1 MSSEVPD
8 IELNKEICRELIDNA
23 LLGLGIIQNKKL
35 VYANRSLADITGHT
49 LEDMLALSANDFMS
63 MIYPDDQHS
72 ILGAMIDGISS
83 NKLPLRQEFRII
95 KKNGDIA
102 WLDARANFI
111 EYQGKTAMQVALL
124 DITNLKNA
132 EREANAAKK
141 EYKEILHSISDGFF
155 VLDEDLK
162 ITYFNKAA
170 ELLLG
175 RTGPEVVGYN
185 IFDAFPEA
193 RGSIFE
199 DTYNWA
205 NKEKRSISFETYF
218 GVKPYENWYDVRVYP
233 RENGISV
240 YFQVIADRKKAEE
253 QLRQSEEQYRLLFET
268 MVQGVVY
275 QDANGNIISAN
286 PAAQRILGLTSD
298 QIEGKTSN
306 DPGWE
311 AIHEDGSDFPG
322 ETHPAMIALAT
333 GKTVENVVMGI
344 FNSNDMEYRWININ
358 AIPQFLPGEIKPYR
372 VYSTFE
378 DITGGKK
385 AEDQLR
391 TTLQRSYAILSSLNA
406 GILLVTDED
415 RIEYANQAFCSLFN
429 LEDRPQ
435 ELVGLGSQE
444 IIGKIRDSY
453 LHPDEEVARI
463 EEIVNQGQPVKGQEV
478 SLQGGK
484 TCLRD
489 FIPISIDGKSY
500 GRLWHHMEITK
511 LKQIDEALQE
521 SEQRFRSI
529 VENSEDG
536 ISLIDYSGKIVEW
549 NDSQEYITGLKREEV
564 LGKFA
569 WDVEFQLIPDDQKT
583 EEDYEKIKSFLIRLT
598 DKGRIA
604 LKGWFEDQEIQLA
617 DGTRR
622 TIHEVL
628 FPIKTENG
636 FSIGVVTRDITERA
650 EKEKS
655 LRIKDEAIESSLN
668 AISLA
673 NSSGDLFYA
682 NESWL
687 RKMGYER
694 EEIVGRSLQDFL
706 RYPNDADKIAEQ
718 ISATGRWEGELVFR
732 KKDGSCMDVHL
743 SVSTVKDGSDRSVCI
758 ISSFV
763 DISESKKAQK
773 ELMESENK
781 LKAIFDLIPI
791 GIYVVD
797 KECRIIEANQSFIDF
812 TDLSLDEL
820 NRKKNWE
827 WKCFSTDE
835 SILSNPKNTE
845 DNLYKN
851 FPAGK
856 AMHEKKPTPYIEI
869 GIEKENGEIVWAR
882 TKAVPT
888 PISDWGALCVVIDIT
903 EQRKMEESL
912 RIKDAAIEAA
922 ITATVIADTKGIL
935 TYVNA
940 AALDLWG
947 YKKDEVLGKP
957 ARVFFGDP
965 GEIDEVIDASLKKGA
980 WSGDIVGK
988 KKDGSTFDIHLSANI
1003 VKDAAGKPLCLIGSS
1018 LDITDRKKME
1028 KDLREREERFR
1039 KIFELSPIGIQLYD
1053 SEGFIVN
1060 SNQVSQKIMNLI
1072 GTGKHKRYNIFRE
1085 VIADIESK
1093 HKLEDG
1099 QIVSEGRWIKMK
1111 SAKAKDADMDKKMP
1125 PSRAGHIYIE
1135 NIIASLG
1142 EAREPEGYL
1151 CLQQDLTEHKLAD
1164 EAMISDNERLQI
1176 IYNIWKTRVKTSNMR
1191 IKEW

>member
-23 LLGLGIIQNKKL
+23 LLGMGIIQNKKL

-49 LEDMLALSANDFMS
+49 LESMLALSANDFMS

-72 ILGAMIDGISS
+72 ILGAVIDGISS

-95 KKNGDIA
+95 RKNGDIV
-102 WLDARANFI
+102 WIDARANFI

-124 DITNLKNA
+124 DITGLKNA
-132 EREANAAKK
+132 ESEANAAKK
-141 EYKEILHSISDGFF
+141 EYKEILHSISDGFL
-155 VLDEDLK
+155 VLDENLK

-170 ELLLG
+170 ESLLG
-175 RTGPEVVGYN
+175 RTAPDVVGYN
-185 IFDAFPEA
+185 IFDAFPEFK
-193 RGSIFE
+193 GSIFE

-253 QLRQSEEQYRLLFET
+253 QLRQSEEHYRLLFET

-275 QDANGNIISAN
+275 QDANGNIVSAN

-298 QIEGKTSN
+298 QIEGKISN
-306 DPGWE
+306 DLGWK

-322 ETHPAMIALAT
+322 EAHPAMIALAT

-344 FNSNDMEYRWININ
+344 FNPIDMEYRWININ

-391 TTLQRSYAILSSLNA
+391 TTLQRSYAILSNLNA

-429 LEDRPQ
+429 LKDAPQ
-435 ELVGLGSQE
+435 ELVGLDSQE
-444 IIGKIRDSY
+444 IIGKIKDYY

-489 FIPISIDGKSY
+489 FIPISIDGKSH

-511 LKQIDEALQE
+511 LKQTDEALRE
-521 SEQRFRSI
+521 SEQKFRSI

-564 LGKFA
+564 LGKLA
-569 WDVEFQLIPDDQKT
+569 WDVEFQLIPDEQKT

-604 LKGWFEDQEIQLA
+604 LKGWFEYQEIQLA

-622 TIHEVL
+622 TIQETL
-628 FPIKTENG
+628 FPIKIENG
-636 FSIGVVTRDITERA
+636 FSIGVITHDITERM

-668 AISLA
+668 AMSLA

-694 EEIVGRSLQDFL
+694 KEIEGRSLLDFL
-706 RYPNDADKIAEQ
+706 QYPKDADKIMKQ
-718 ISATGRWEGELVFR
+718 ISATGRWEGELVVK
-732 KKDGSCMDVHL
+732 KKDGSFMDVHL
-743 SVSTVKDGSDRSVCI
+743 SISTVKDRSDRSICI
-758 ISSFV
+758 ISSFI

-773 ELMESENK
+773 KLMESENK
-781 LKAIFDLIPI
+781 LKAIFDLVPI
-791 GIYVVD
+791 GIYVAD
-797 KECRIIEANQSFIDF
+797 KEGRIIEANQSFIDF
-812 TDLSLDEL
+812 MGLSLDEL
-820 NRKKNWE
+820 NRKKHWGRRY
-827 WKCFSTDE
+827 FSADG
-835 SILSNPKNTE
+835 SILPNPKDSK

-851 FPAGK
+851 FPTGK
-856 AMHEKKPTPYIEI
+856 AMHEKKPTAYLEI
-869 GIEKENGEIVWAR
+869 GMEKENGEIVWASNI
-882 TKAVPT
+882 AVPT
-888 PISDWGALCVVIDIT
+888 PISDWGALC
-903 EQRKMEESL
+903 
-912 RIKDAAIEAA
+912 AAM
-922 ITATVIADTKGIL
+922 
-935 TYVNA
+935 
-940 AALDLWG
+940 
-947 YKKDEVLGKP
+947 
-957 ARVFFGDP
+957 
-965 GEIDEVIDASLKKGA
+965 
-980 WSGDIVGK
+980 
-988 KKDGSTFDIHLSANI
+988 
-1003 VKDAAGKPLCLIGSS
+1003 
-1018 LDITDRKKME
+1018 DITDRKKME
-1028 KDLREREERFR
+1028 KELREREERFR

-1053 SEGFIVN
+1053 AEGFLVN
-1060 SNQVSQKIMNLI
+1060 SNQVSQKIMSLI
-1072 GTGKHKRYNIFRE
+1072 GTGRHKRYNIFRE
-1085 VIADIESK
+1085 VIADVESK
-1093 HKLEDG
+1093 HKLENG
-1099 QIVSEGRWIKMK
+1099 QIVSEGRWVKMK
-1111 SAKAKDADMDKKMP
+1111 STKVKDTDMDKVMP
-1125 PSRAGHIYIE
+1125 PSRVGHIYIE

-1164 EAMISDNERLQI
+1164 EAMINENERLQI
-1176 IYNIWKTRVKTSNMR
+1176 IYNIWQTRVKTSNMR